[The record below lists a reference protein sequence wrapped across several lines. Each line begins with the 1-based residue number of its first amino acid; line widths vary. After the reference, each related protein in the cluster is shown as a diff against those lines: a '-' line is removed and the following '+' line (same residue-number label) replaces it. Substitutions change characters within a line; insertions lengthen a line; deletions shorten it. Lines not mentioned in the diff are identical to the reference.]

1 MKDIDN
7 KLTAD
12 EQNQLD
18 ALDARPITYDSDCPE
33 LTIDQIKQFKNMDE
47 TRNQTVSIVLSP
59 QTMSKAK
66 ALGNCY
72 TSVLSKIL
80 DIALNDD
87 ELVKRCCK

>member
-1 MKDIDN
+1 MKDI
-7 KLTAD
+7 KSELTAD
-12 EQNQLD
+12 EKNEIN
-18 ALDARPITYDSDCPE
+18 ALDSRPITYDNDCPK

-47 TRNQTVSIVLSP
+47 ASSQTVSIILSP

-66 ALGNCY
+66 ALGNGY

-87 ELVKRCCK
+87 ELVKKCL